1 MLCFT
6 NHTSWASSSSGVV
19 YVYDDEGVG
28 RQSLKQTLAMFAHS
42 LPNHSVKTIGADK
55 VIANDWS
62 KDAVLFVMP
71 AGADLPYVKKLNGTG
86 NKNIRN
92 FVEKGGAYL
101 GICAGAYYGSA
112 YVEFDKGG
120 ELEVLGDR
128 ELAFFPGKSI
138 GPILA
143 KYDYKSNKGA
153 RTADIGKTV
162 VYYNGGGY
170 FENADKFSNISI
182 LANYQNKL
190 PAITLVKIGN
200 GKAVLSGVHFEFD
213 ADLMDEQD
221 LDLKKI
227 IPTLKAH
234 NSSRLTLISEI
245 LEKLGLKP

>member
-1 MLCFT
+1 MT

-42 LPNHSVKTIGADK
+42 LPNHSVRTIGADK

-128 ELAFFPGKSI
+128 ELAFFPGKAI

-143 KYDYKSNKGA
+143 KYDYKSNSGA
-153 RTADIGKTV
+153 RAIDIGKTV

-170 FENADKFSNISI
+170 FENADKFNNVSI
-182 LANYQNKL
+182 LANYHNKL
-190 PAITLVKIGN
+190 PAIILVKIGN